1 MSGRNRPPEW
11 ERDDTRPQ
19 AVLVG
24 VDRGPGEWPIEDS
37 LAELERLANTAGI
50 DVVATA
56 TQRLDKANPR
66 TFIGSGKAEE
76 IVRIAH
82 DRDASIVIF
91 DEELTPRQQANI
103 EGLVPDAR
111 ILDRTALILEIF
123 AMHAVSREGKL
134 QVELAQLEY
143 LLPRLRGMW
152 GHLERERLGGGRG
165 ARFGAGE
172 SQLETDRRL
181 ARRRI
186 ADLKREL
193 KHVEAVRNTQRK
205 GRVASGV
212 FRVALV
218 GYTNAGKS
226 SLLNAL
232 TGADALTYD
241 MLFATLDSTTRRLA
255 LADGREITL
264 TDTVGFIN
272 KLPHSLVEAFKSTLD
287 EVNEANLL
295 LHVVDASHPQA
306 EAQMGAVDL
315 VLNEIG
321 ANDSPRVLVFNKVDR
336 LSAEERDR
344 LMKRYR
350 DSLLMSAV
358 THEGADELLARLATE
373 AARTSVTMTVLIPY
387 DHGELVRT
395 AHERAHLVS
404 ERHTP
409 DGTRLVMSASPAV
422 ASRFTQYEVGA
433 RTKGDLGVTDEGIA
447 REVAGSD
454 TPEERDHS
462 S

>member
-1 MSGRNRPPEW
+1 MSGRTRPPEW
-11 ERDDTRPQ
+11 ERDDTSPR

-24 VDRGPGEWPIEDS
+24 VDRGSGEWPVEES
-37 LAELERLANTAGI
+37 LAELERLAYTAGI

-66 TFIGSGKAEE
+66 TFIGAGKAEE
-76 IVRIAH
+76 VAGLAQTQE
-82 DRDASIVIF
+82 ASIVIF
-91 DEELTPRQQANI
+91 DDDLTPRQQANI
-103 EGLVPDAR
+103 ETLVPEIR

-143 LLPRLRGMW
+143 LLPRLRGLW

-181 ARRRI
+181 ARKRI

-193 KHVEAVRNTQRK
+193 KHVAAARETQRK
-205 GRVASGV
+205 ARATSGV

-232 TGADALTYD
+232 TGAEALAYD

-272 KLPHSLVEAFKSTLD
+272 KLPHGLVEAFKSTLD
-287 EVNEANLL
+287 EVGEADLL

-306 EAQMGAVDL
+306 QAQMAAVDIVLKEIGASGARRIL
-315 VLNEIG
+315 VLNKIDRITDEDRG
-321 ANDSPRVLVFNKVDR
+321 R
-336 LSAEERDR
+336 LSA
-344 LMKRYR
+344 RYP
-350 DSLLMSAV
+350 DAVLLSAASG
-358 THEGADELLARLATE
+358 EGTGALLERLAAE
-373 AARTSVTMTVLIPY
+373 AARGNVTMTVLVPY
-387 DHGELVRT
+387 THGELVRL
-395 AHERAHLVS
+395 AHERTHLVS

-409 DGTRLVMSASPAV
+409 EGTRLVMGVPSAVVPQF
-422 ASRFTQYEVGA
+422 RKY
-433 RTKGDLGVTDEGIA
+433 
-447 REVAGSD
+447 EVAGENTGSD
-454 TPEERDHS
+454 AGE
-462 S
+462 